1 MVFRLR
7 HTWTHAASAAAP
19 TPTQTHGI
27 HAPANSNVS
36 KNRPA
41 SHGRPID
48 WLMRITHPRR
58 RLIDG
63 RYASIDAAPIPP
75 IASTA
80 VPAIHR
86 RPHAQTSAAPPAM
99 ANRYTTPQYRQRTAS
114 SAHPRASHTRPAHG
128 LL

>member
-19 TPTQTHGI
+19 TPTHTHGI

-48 WLMRITHPRR
+48 WLMRITHPLR

-75 IASTA
+75 IASPA
-80 VPAIHR
+80 VPALHR
-86 RPHAQTSAAPPAM
+86 RRHPQTAAAPPPTTTG
-99 ANRYTTPQYRQRTAS
+99 YTPLHER
-114 SAHPRASHTRPAHG
+114 HWPAT
-128 LL
+128 